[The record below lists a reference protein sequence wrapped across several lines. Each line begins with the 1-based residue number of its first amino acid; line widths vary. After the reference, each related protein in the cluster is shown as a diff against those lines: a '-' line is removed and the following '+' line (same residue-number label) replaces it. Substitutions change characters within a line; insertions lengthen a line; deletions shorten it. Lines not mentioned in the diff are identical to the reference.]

1 MSRVAK
7 SPVTIPS
14 GVEVKLDA
22 SNISVKGKKGTL
34 VMPLHK
40 SVEIKQED
48 GSLVFSA
55 REGAKDGWAMAGT
68 TRSLT
73 NNMVVGV
80 SEGFQRKLILQG
92 VGYRAKANGKSVNL
106 VLGFSHPID
115 YDLREGVTVDTQ
127 TQTEIVLSGTG
138 KQTLGKV
145 AAEIHAFRPPE
156 PWKGKGVIYAE
167 EKLRRKEEKKN

>member
-92 VGYRAKANGKSVNL
+92 VGYRAKANGTSVNL

-115 YDLREGVTVDTQ
+115 YDLPEGVTVDTP
-127 TQTEIVLSGTG
+127 TQTEIVLSGTD
-138 KQTLGKV
+138 KQILGKV
-145 AAEIHAFRPPE
+145 AAEIRAFRPPE
-156 PWKGKGVIYAE
+156 PYKGKGVRYAE
-167 EKLRRKEEKKN
+167 ENVRRKEAKKK